1 VRPPEAIQPRRLYD
15 VAVLGPDVGGATT
28 AALLARRGLRVVLVP
43 DGPVGPK
50 DSDGWLLPAAVP
62 PLPPLRQLNG
72 AASVLDELGL
82 AQELQRQSAGP
93 QGALQIL
100 GDGLRLALPA
110 ELVRRRGEL
119 RRELGAE
126 DAERAEAA
134 LQSLEQLAATWNLLA
149 SEPPPLP
156 PRGFFE
162 KRKLRK
168 VLPPVPELPQG
179 FVGDVLHALA
189 PFCATLVGDSAPEST
204 AREAAAFLR
213 APLRLWGGAAQLW
226 DLMRTRAE
234 AGGGQ
239 VLGGRCSNLRLEKK
253 GVVVDID
260 GAEVRATAVVLA
272 LSPERIAQLCEKGG
286 RVEQK
291 LAEEARLG
299 ASRKVAL
306 AHFVVRAEGIPQALE
321 EAALLFSNGE
331 ALLVACLPARRAKGE
346 SAGERLVTLARV
358 VEAGFTDGAALLRDA
373 RSALEPVLPFFDRHV
388 VHEAADVD
396 PVHGQRLLEPSGGL
410 HAEPI
415 GLRAVSQNHERI
427 LFASREVYPG
437 FGLEGSIL
445 AARAATD
452 HALELSGRK
461 QVAAT

>member
-15 VAVLGPDVGGATT
+15 VAVLGPDVGGAAT

-43 DGPVGPK
+43 DGPVGAK
-50 DSDGWLLPAAVP
+50 ESDGWVLPGAVP

-100 GDGLRLALPA
+100 GEGLRLSLPS
-110 ELVRRRGEL
+110 EVVRRRGEL
-119 RRELGAE
+119 RRELGE
-126 DAERAEAA
+126 EAERAESA

-156 PRGFFE
+156 ARGFFE

-168 VLPPVPELPQG
+168 VLPDPPELPQG

-189 PFCATLVGDSAPEST
+189 PFCATLVGDTAPEST

-234 AGGGQ
+234 SGGGQ
-239 VLGGRCSNLRLEKK
+239 VLLGRCSNLRLDKK
-253 GVVVDID
+253 AVVVDID

-272 LSPERIAQLCEKGG
+272 MAPERIAQLCEKGG

-291 LAEEARLG
+291 LAGEARLG

-306 AHFVVRAEGIPQALE
+306 AHFVVRPEGIPQALE
-321 EAALLFSNGE
+321 EAALLFSDGE

-346 SAGERLVTLARV
+346 VSGERLVTLARV
-358 VEAGFTDGAALLRDA
+358 VESGFADAAALLRDA
-373 RSALEPVLPFFDRHV
+373 RAALEPVLPFFDRHV

-396 PVHGQRLLEPSGGL
+396 PVHGQRLLEPHRGL
-410 HAEPI
+410 HPEPI
-415 GLRAVSQNHERI
+415 GLRAVSENHERI

-445 AARAATD
+445 AARAATE